1 MPSQRVEFPGSLGHA
16 LAGRLDMPDG
26 APRAWALFAHCFTC
40 SKDTK
45 AAAYIAQALAE
56 AGYAVLRF
64 DFTGLG
70 DSEGDFANTNFSSNV
85 EDLIAAARWL
95 RDQHGP
101 ATLLIGHSLGGAA
114 VLAATQRIADARAVV
129 TVGAPFDPAHVTHQF
144 GTSLQAIEADGQA
157 QVHLGGRPFTIRR
170 SFIDDINSQAQGQR
184 IRALRRPLLVMHS
197 PLDSVVGMDN
207 ARRIFEASLHPKSF
221 VALDGTDHLL
231 TRAVDARFA
240 AAMIAVWAARYLP
253 TAAVTK

>member
-1 MPSQRVEFPGSLGHA
+1 MPSQRVEFPGSLGHM
-16 LAGRLDMPDG
+16 LAGRLDTPDG
-26 APRAWALFAHCFTC
+26 ATRAWALFAHCFTC

-45 AAAYIAQALAE
+45 AAAYIAQALAR

-70 DSEGDFANTNFSSNV
+70 DSEGDFADTNFSSNV
-85 EDLIAAARWL
+85 EDLIAAAGWL

-114 VLAATQRIADARAVV
+114 VLAATECIADARAVV
-129 TVGAPFDPAHVTHQF
+129 TLGAPFDPAHVAHQF
-144 GTSLQAIEADGQA
+144 GPSLQAIEADGQA

-170 SFIDDINSQAQGQR
+170 SFIDDINSQAQEQR
-184 IRALRRPLLVMHS
+184 IRELRRPLLVMHS
-197 PLDSVVGMDN
+197 PVDSVVGVDN
-207 ARRIFEASLHPKSF
+207 ARRIFEAALHPKSF

-240 AAMIAVWAARYLP
+240 AAVIAAWAARYLP
-253 TAAVTK
+253 TAAVTE

>member
-16 LAGRLDMPDG
+16 LAGRLDTPNG

-45 AAAYIAQALAE
+45 AAAFIAQALAE
-56 AGYAVLRF
+56 AGYGVLRF

-70 DSEGDFANTNFSSNV
+70 DSEGDFGNTNFSSNV
-85 EDLIAAARWL
+85 EDLIAAAGWL
-95 RDQHGP
+95 RDRHGP

-114 VLAATQRIADARAVV
+114 VLAATARIADARAVV

-144 GTSLQAIEADGQA
+144 GASLQAIEADGQA

-170 SFIDDINSQAQGQR
+170 SFIDDINSQAQEQR

-207 ARRIFEASLHPKSF
+207 ARRIFEAALHPKSF
-221 VALDGTDHLL
+221 VALDGTDHLM

-240 AAMIAVWAARYLP
+240 AAMIAVWGARYLP
-253 TAAVTK
+253 TAAVAG